1 MQFVLILIINSIS
14 LHNTSYRIVVKL
26 DIQDEVSLHE
36 LERSC
41 RRGFRH
47 FETLEDTCTSTWTCA
62 CTCTY
67 TYVHMYVCI
76 YIYIYYVTY
85 NICKYVYIH
94 SKNLLKSHWAD
105 SQKRKTL
112 RVVTRRVLGSDMSA
126 ADNTNRQLEH
136 FHVTTIWKRWRVDR
150 CWKSLHSPIIIPSLS
165 HHYPII
171 IPSL

>member
-1 MQFVLILIINSIS
+1 MNWRDLADVDFATLRHWKIHVH
-14 LHNTSYRIVVKL
+14 LHGHAHVHVHI
-26 DIQDEVSLHE
+26 H
-36 LERSC
+36 
-41 RRGFRH
+41 
-47 FETLEDTCTSTWTCA
+47 
-62 CTCTY
+62 TY
-67 TYVHMYVCI
+67 ICM
-76 YIYIYYVTY
+76 YIYIYVTY

-150 CWKSLHSPIIIPSLS
+150 C
-165 HHYPII
+165 
-171 IPSL
+171 